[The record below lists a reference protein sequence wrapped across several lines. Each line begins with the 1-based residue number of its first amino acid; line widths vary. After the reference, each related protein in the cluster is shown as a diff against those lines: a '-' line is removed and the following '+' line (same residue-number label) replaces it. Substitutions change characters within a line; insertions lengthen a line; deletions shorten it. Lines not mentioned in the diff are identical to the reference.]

1 MAGILLA
8 IPQRPIKEATYMKA
22 ILFIAAA
29 LGLVFGYSA
38 CERQSWEETRKL
50 HLDKHEGEAAH
61 EGGEKKAH

>member
-1 MAGILLA
+1 
-8 IPQRPIKEATYMKA
+8 MKA

-38 CERQSWEETRKL
+38 CERQSWEETREL
-50 HLDKHEGEAAH
+50 HLDKHEGGDAAH